1 MIIIFT
7 PLSFI
12 PAMNIYE
19 TPVLDGPNWKSIYS
33 MWPGLKTQRRQ
44 RVNELGR
51 IMAVVLPWSPI
62 SVQCLCFT
70 QYNKMQAHLGSAIRA
85 N

>member
-19 TPVLDGPNWKSIYS
+19 TPVLDGPNWKSIYVARTEDAKETE
-33 MWPGLKTQRRQ
+33 G
-44 RVNELGR
+44 E
-51 IMAVVLPWSPI
+51 
-62 SVQCLCFT
+62 
-70 QYNKMQAHLGSAIRA
+70 
-85 N
+85 

>member
-1 MIIIFT
+1 
-7 PLSFI
+7 
-12 PAMNIYE
+12 
-19 TPVLDGPNWKSIYS
+19 

-62 SVQCLCFT
+62 SVQCLFFT